1 MAHSFFDM
9 TWLWK
14 AKPDSLPQF
23 QVSIHLQVV
32 FLYTLQSSE
41 MMDLPCISWFCRG
54 WSLQSNRITFQPTF
68 SLFQNPVAYRSDIF
82 TFFFAPFCDIS
93 SGPFQRSRNS
103 LLFFL
108 SYICRVP
115 YLLCDASV
123 LSSRLVY
130 SVKFLEGTVVNL
142 FLQVNVDLRCRMVTW
157 VYLDV
162 LIYFELFLQVNMD
175 LRCRIVT
182 WCYLD
187 VLIYFKLF
195 LQVNLHLRCRMV
207 TWFYLVFIIY
217 FEVFL
222 QVNVDLRC
230 RMVTRVYL
238 DVLIYFKLFL
248 QVNMDLRC
256 RMVTCIYLDF
266 IFYVF
271 LSCFCKEIWT
281 SGIWWLHDFYTCAEL
296 ISHWQEANLKTSN
309 IYFYIYW
316 ISRIFQ

>member
-1 MAHSFFDM
+1 MHFLVLQGLKLTVKQDYSPTYIFPFP
-9 TWLWK
+9 K
-14 AKPDSLPQF
+14 SS
-23 QVSIHLQVV
+23 SIPIRYFHH
-32 FLYTLQSSE
+32 
-41 MMDLPCISWFCRG
+41 
-54 WSLQSNRITFQPTF
+54 
-68 SLFQNPVAYRSDIF
+68 
-82 TFFFAPFCDIS
+82 FFAPFCDIS

-103 LLFFL
+103 LLPFL
-108 SYICRVP
+108 SYIFRVP
-115 YLLCDASV
+115 YLLCGASE

-130 SVKFLEGTVVNL
+130 CVKFLEGTVVNL

-162 LIYFELFLQVNMD
+162 LIYFELFLQVKMD

-182 WCYLD
+182 WFYLD
-187 VLIYFKLF
+187 VLIYFELF

-230 RMVTRVYL
+230 RMVTRVHL
-238 DVLIYFKLFL
+238 DALIYFKLFL

-266 IFYVF
+266 ILYVF
-271 LSCFCKEIWT
+271 FWAVSASKY
-281 SGIWWLHDFYTCAEL
+281 GPQAYDDYM
-296 ISHWQEANLKTSN
+296 
-309 IYFYIYW
+309 
-316 ISRIFQ
+316 IFTPVLN

>member
-1 MAHSFFDM
+1 MHFLVLQGLKLTVKQDYSPTYIFPFP
-9 TWLWK
+9 K
-14 AKPDSLPQF
+14 SS
-23 QVSIHLQVV
+23 SIPIRYFHL
-32 FLYTLQSSE
+32 
-41 MMDLPCISWFCRG
+41 
-54 WSLQSNRITFQPTF
+54 
-68 SLFQNPVAYRSDIF
+68 
-82 TFFFAPFCDIS
+82 FFAPFCDIS

-103 LLFFL
+103 LLPCL
-108 SYICRVP
+108 SYIFRVP

-182 WCYLD
+182 WFYLD
-187 VLIYFKLF
+187 VLIYFELF

-271 LSCFCKEIWT
+271 FWAVSASKY
-281 SGIWWLHDFYTCAEL
+281 GPQAYDDYM
-296 ISHWQEANLKTSN
+296 
-309 IYFYIYW
+309 
-316 ISRIFQ
+316 IFTPVLN

>member
-1 MAHSFFDM
+1 MSSDALYQIFSSWSILLFHTISFHSSYKIHQLFTDY
-9 TWLWK
+9 LLR
-14 AKPDSLPQF
+14 LP
-23 QVSIHLQVV
+23 
-32 FLYTLQSSE
+32 SSE
-41 MMDLPCISWFCRG
+41 LLEKHLFRSRA
-54 WSLQSNRITFQPTF
+54 NRR
-68 SLFQNPVAYRSDIF
+68 LV
-82 TFFFAPFCDIS
+82 FAPFCDIS

-103 LLFFL
+103 LLPFL
-108 SYICRVP
+108 SYIFRVP

-142 FLQVNVDLRCRMVTW
+142 FLQVNVDLRSRMVTW

-162 LIYFELFLQVNMD
+162 LIYFKLFLQVNMD

-182 WCYLD
+182 WFYLD
-187 VLIYFKLF
+187 VLIYFELF

-271 LSCFCKEIWT
+271 LNCFCK
-281 SGIWWLHDFYTCAEL
+281 
-296 ISHWQEANLKTSN
+296 
-309 IYFYIYW
+309 
-316 ISRIFQ
+316 